1 MNPQHKIQKDYRQK
15 VKDCAEAGK
24 TLAIQSANAGLH
36 EALYLYANHTT
47 EGADGSLMLVRDS
60 EQPPVGFTLVTGE
73 GLRGHIPYEHF
84 FHGYTNARDMNAFY
98 LLKPVLRVSQNRRE
112 PSNIENSGRL
122 AKSG

>member
-1 MNPQHKIQKDYRQK
+1 MSHYHESQKDYRQK

-47 EGADGSLMLVRDS
+47 EQTEGSLMLVRDS
-60 EQPPVGFTLVTGE
+60 EQPPAGFTLVTCE

-84 FHGYTNARDMNAFY
+84 FSWIYERARHERILSFEA
-98 LLKPVLRVSQNRRE
+98 S
-112 PSNIENSGRL
+112 S
-122 AKSG
+122 